1 MPPFDCTVLSILS
14 KIFLTCLVRI
24 GLRRACKQMRFL
36 TGRILSETELH
47 AQMAVS
53 FPAMAE
59 VFFSR
64 YCLVKNTLPQKV
76 FFKFFIYPKLSK
88 MHCGSVSIFLNC
100 LNFLMVSKKK
110 LSEYRA
116 GTEILT
122 KYVVKSMNLSIQLHI
137 G

>member
-1 MPPFDCTVLSILS
+1 
-14 KIFLTCLVRI
+14 
-24 GLRRACKQMRFL
+24 
-36 TGRILSETELH
+36 
-47 AQMAVS
+47 
-53 FPAMAE
+53 MAE
-59 VFFSR
+59 AFFSL

-76 FFKFFIYPKLSK
+76 FFKFFKDLDLFFIYPKLSK